1 MRITNEVPESWQDLQ
16 DKVCK
21 YLNQAGYHAETTKT
35 IEMVRGKV
43 EVDVFATSDDELLKQ
58 FICECKY
65 WETPV
70 PRVNAWY
77 LYIEDWL
84 PERCHR
90 GSVLFKCV
98 AERLARLY

>member
-43 EVDVFATSDDELLKQ
+43 EVDVFATS
-58 FICECKY
+58 
-65 WETPV
+65 WV
-70 PRVNAWY
+70 
-77 LYIEDWL
+77 
-84 PERCHR
+84 
-90 GSVLFKCV
+90 
-98 AERLARLY
+98 

>member
-35 IEMVRGKV
+35 FEMVRGKV
-43 EVDVFATSDDELLKQ
+43 EVDVFATSDDELL
-58 FICECKY
+58 
-65 WETPV
+65 
-70 PRVNAWY
+70 RVNAWY